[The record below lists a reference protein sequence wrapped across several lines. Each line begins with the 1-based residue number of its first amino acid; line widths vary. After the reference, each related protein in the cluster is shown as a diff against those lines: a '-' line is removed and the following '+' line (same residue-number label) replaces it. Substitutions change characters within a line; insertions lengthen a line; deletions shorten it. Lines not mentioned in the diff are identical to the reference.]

1 MNGHRRTG
9 KPVFPKTRQIKKSP
23 KSTPVRPTARRGM
36 CEGGTVCGCPH
47 RVKSGLGLPL
57 CMRVYAP
64 QGPPKKPANTHPAP
78 PQGRGQC
85 DGGTVCGCPHRVKSE
100 VKPAAYAKVCVPRSP
115 PIKKEPFG
123 SFLFGGGEE
132 SRTPVRKPVR
142 TAFYEC
148 SCSFNIPSVCR
159 RTAGCRLQ

>member
-1 MNGHRRTG
+1 MCEGEPFAGAPIAFNQGSGCKIRKKFALPR
-9 KPVFPKTRQIKKSP
+9 VRQIKKRP
-23 KSTPVRPTARRGM
+23 KA
-36 CEGGTVCGCPH
+36 
-47 RVKSGLGLPL
+47 
-57 CMRVYAP
+57 
-64 QGPPKKPANTHPAP
+64 
-78 PQGRGQC
+78 
-85 DGGTVCGCPHRVKSE
+85 
-100 VKPAAYAKVCVPRSP
+100 
-115 PIKKEPFG
+115 